1 MAPGHAPRRCPAPYP
16 AGPAPGAPRLLPPVA
31 AAALRWGAAL
41 RRCEARSRCQRG
53 CLPPSLPPS
62 PLLAFPFPSRPF
74 HPRPASPGAAPPEAQ
89 HGKPK
94 PARSLPARR
103 APQPPGAAL
112 VPLRCGPRGARR
124 GPGRAGAILGR
135 SAASQPP
142 RGARSAGA
150 GPRGLLPAG
159 CRGSARGGVAGRAR
173 SARTGPPGWAAGAG
187 PPPPPLRLRPA
198 GLGPALRR
206 LPGGAERPPLG
217 CPRASAP
224 SLAPSRRLAAGPAR
238 GWELG
243 AWLPRQRCPSLGG
256 AYGSSR
262 HAGQRWLL
270 GFCSALNPPPP
281 FFFFIS

>member
-1 MAPGHAPRRCPAPYP
+1 M
-16 AGPAPGAPRLLPPVA
+16 
-31 AAALRWGAAL
+31 
-41 RRCEARSRCQRG
+41 
-53 CLPPSLPPS
+53 
-62 PLLAFPFPSRPF
+62 
-74 HPRPASPGAAPPEAQ
+74 
-89 HGKPK
+89 
-94 PARSLPARR
+94 
-103 APQPPGAAL
+103 
-112 VPLRCGPRGARR
+112 PLRCGPRGARR

-281 FFFFIS
+281 LFFLYFLRGVGSCFGFLKLSRFSFHFVIVSSLLKQTQRPFEMPLLTGLAKLHAARASAAHTGHSDGPGGAG